1 MDVPRKFLIKSDALR
16 KILMDRTLVDVDK
29 LRIIQ
34 NGLNSGD
41 FTNDLPSTS
50 ESSRITLQDRPKHLS
65 QERPDN
71 IDTSTP
77 LQYPIH
83 TPSNPTITGR
93 DASTTEHS
101 ESVNENNDISID
113 PPEHERISIDEAL
126 INKVIS
132 SLPKSQRKRGRTV
145 IKLMSGDPQR
155 IWFNKNF
162 ELVRKGVTIELT
174 NISDLLRDLLQRRE
188 KASPIGWRVFLQ
200 GLYSIRLPQNLI
212 GNIDRINY
220 IIGLKSGLDPDSL
233 ARIPSIPSTSTVM
246 LDSVKHDQSKSNV
259 SKALPTG
266 SWTVD
271 GSKHDNSKKVY
282 DTEDSVYDSED
293 SVSNDSD
300 ATVDYSFKTQNPRKR
315 RQITDDSVS
324 LQPPVKKRIYEKT
337 RKSMIDDVDADEP
350 MDVSTSNL
358 KRKRHDSLDD
368 DSVLIKNPSKR
379 KKSSKS
385 KKGLW
390 YAYQH

>member
-16 KILMDRTLVDVDK
+16 KILMDRSLVDVDK

-65 QERPDN
+65 QERPDK

-83 TPSNPTITGR
+83 TPPNPTITGR
-93 DASTTEHS
+93 DASTPEHS

-113 PPEHERISIDEAL
+113 PPEHERISIDETL

-233 ARIPSIPSTSTVM
+233 TRIPSIPSTSTVM

-315 RQITDDSVS
+315 RQITDDSVN

-337 RKSMIDDVDADEP
+337 RKSISDDDADEP

-358 KRKRHDSLDD
+358 KRKRHDSVDD
-368 DSVLIKNPSKR
+368 DSVPLKNPSKR
-379 KKSSKS
+379 KKRSKS
-385 KKGLW
+385 KGLW

>member
-16 KILMDRTLVDVDK
+16 KILMDRSLVDVDK

-50 ESSRITLQDRPKHLS
+50 ESSRITPQDRPKHLS

-71 IDTSTP
+71 SIP
-77 LQYPIH
+77 LQHPIH
-83 TPSNPTITGR
+83 TPPNPTITGR
-93 DASTTEHS
+93 DASTPEHS

-113 PPEHERISIDEAL
+113 PPEHERISIDETL

-233 ARIPSIPSTSTVM
+233 TRIPSIPSTSTVM

-337 RKSMIDDVDADEP
+337 RKSISDDDADEP

-358 KRKRHDSLDD
+358 KRKRHDSVDD
-368 DSVLIKNPSKR
+368 DSVPVKNPSKR
-379 KKSSKS
+379 KKRSKS
-385 KKGLW
+385 KGLW

>member
-16 KILMDRTLVDVDK
+16 KILMDRSLVDVDK
-29 LRIIQ
+29 LRLIQ

-41 FTNDLPSTS
+41 FTNDVPPTS
-50 ESSRITLQDRPKHLS
+50 ESSRITPQDRPKHLS
-65 QERPDN
+65 QERPEN
-71 IDTSTP
+71 IDNSIP

-83 TPSNPTITGR
+83 TPPNPTITGR
-93 DASTTEHS
+93 DASTPEHS

-113 PPEHERISIDEAL
+113 PPEHERISIDETL

-155 IWFNKNF
+155 IWFNKKF

-233 ARIPSIPSTSTVM
+233 TRIPSIPSTSTVM

-337 RKSMIDDVDADEP
+337 RKSISDDDADEP

-358 KRKRHDSLDD
+358 KRKRHDSVDD
-368 DSVLIKNPSKR
+368 DSVPVKNPSKR
-379 KKSSKS
+379 KKRSKS
-385 KKGLW
+385 KGLW

>member
-1 MDVPRKFLIKSDALR
+1 MDVPKKFLIKSDALR
-16 KILMDRTLVDVDK
+16 KILMDRSLVDVDK

-41 FTNDLPSTS
+41 FTNDVPPTS
-50 ESSRITLQDRPKHLS
+50 ESSRITPQDRPKHLS
-65 QERPDN
+65 QEQPEN
-71 IDTSTP
+71 IDNSIP

-83 TPSNPTITGR
+83 TPPNPTITGR
-93 DASTTEHS
+93 DASTPEHS

-113 PPEHERISIDEAL
+113 PPEHERISIDETL

-233 ARIPSIPSTSTVM
+233 TRIPSIPSTSTVM
-246 LDSVKHDQSKSNV
+246 LDSIKHDQSKSNV

-271 GSKHDNSKKVY
+271 GSKHDSSKKVY
-282 DTEDSVYDSED
+282 DTEDYDSED

-315 RQITDDSVS
+315 RQITDDSVN

-337 RKSMIDDVDADEP
+337 RKSIIDDVADEP

-358 KRKRHDSLDD
+358 KRKRHDSVDD
-368 DSVLIKNPSKR
+368 DSVPLKNPSKR
-379 KKSSKS
+379 KKHSKS
-385 KKGLW
+385 KGLW